1 MFLLFAEAGKL
12 ALEYTKNEINTP
24 IPDRLVKSFLTTSQ
38 QYSDIENHV
47 ENDDHEKDV
56 EFEPKTLMK
65 GLKRLQSPQPSSKRF
80 KYTET
85 PSNKNSEFESLLAQ
99 LSTKTVP
106 KVYNSTSYYSQNS
119 PSIENNTIKNNEV
132 CNKNQLM
139 CLNPDINA
147 QPKWIEDI
155 MCLLNKLENS
165 DMEHK
170 SIDSP
175 C

>member
-1 MFLLFAEAGKL
+1 MPFAEAGKL

-47 ENDDHEKDV
+47 DNDNLEEDI
-56 EFEPKTLMK
+56 EFEPKTLVK

-80 KYTET
+80 KHTET
-85 PSNKNSEFESLLAQ
+85 PSNKKSEFESLLEQ
-99 LSTKTVP
+99 LNTKPIP
-106 KVYNSTSYYSQNS
+106 KVYNSTSYYSQS
-119 PSIENNTIKNNEV
+119 SASTENNIIKNNEV

-139 CLNPDINA
+139 CLNSDINA
-147 QPKWIEDI
+147 QPKWVEDL
-155 MCLLNKLENS
+155 MCLLHKLENS

-170 SIDSP
+170 SIESP

>member
-38 QYSDIENHV
+38 QYSNDIENHV
-47 ENDDHEKDV
+47 NNDDVEKDI
-56 EFEPKTLMK
+56 EFEPKTLVK

-85 PSNKNSEFESLLAQ
+85 PSNKNSEFESLLEQ

-106 KVYNSTSYYSQNS
+106 KVYNSTSYYSQNLA
-119 PSIENNTIKNNEV
+119 SIENNTSKNNEV

-147 QPKWIEDI
+147 QKWVEDI
-155 MCLLNKLENS
+155 MCLLNK
-165 DMEHK
+165 
-170 SIDSP
+170 
-175 C
+175 